1 MKARNYIS
9 LLCLILGIAVCA
21 AFGSRL
27 TPSTFERQTIDVQV
41 TKLTSLTKGTQA
53 KLKLHQD
60 ELARLQKSAQPD
72 ASNLEKRQTQVN
84 EATAQ
89 LKTLEKKLNE
99 AQKLLP
105 ARQPPRERLT
115 AWWSLAGWPFT
126 LGCVLIII
134 GSLIARREEQAQH
147 TQSAEEGGP
156 LDLGVAL
163 GQLHDAV
170 VQMSSSLS
178 ALTSDDQEQLEALR
192 DELLIV
198 QQEKITPIIESRVR
212 AQATLGLTRY
222 AEVYGFIS
230 QGERRLNRAWAAL
243 VDGHLGEARRSLDG
257 AVISWRQ
264 AIEELTQKT

>member
-1 MKARNYIS
+1 MKAQNYIS

-27 TPSTFERQTIDVQV
+27 TPSTFERQTIDVHV
-41 TKLTSLTKGTQA
+41 AKLTSLTKGAQA

-60 ELARLQKSAQPD
+60 ELARLQKSAQPE
-72 ASNLEKRQTQVN
+72 ASGLEKRQAQVN
-84 EATAQ
+84 EATKQ

-99 AQKLLP
+99 AQNQLP

-126 LGCVLIII
+126 LGCLLIII
-134 GSLIARREEQAQH
+134 GSLIARRGEQAQH
-147 TQSAEEGGP
+147 TQSTEEGGA

-163 GQLHDAV
+163 SQLHDAIA
-170 VQMSSSLS
+170 QMSSRLGT
-178 ALTSDDQEQLEALR
+178 LTSNDQKQLEALR

-198 QQEKITPIIESRVR
+198 QQEKITPIIESRAR
-212 AQATLGLTRY
+212 AQVTLGLSRY
-222 AEVYGFIS
+222 AEIYGFIS

-243 VDGHLGEARRSLDG
+243 VDGHLGEAGRSLDG

-264 AIEELTQKT
+264 ATEELTQET